1 MHDFL
6 VLMGRHVLEGIAPV
20 GKIAVPRDI
29 NRAAPD
35 AGDGVHDEDH
45 VHDENGIERRS
56 GARIVDALDEFL
68 DNGHLTLLG
77 VIIALMHLQ
86 RPFGIALAQDAQRL
100 AEGLETVVE
109 MILQKIEELR
119 RARSLHENDMPA
131 YRGRLIADALHIH
144 HDAQRRDHKAE
155 IPGHGLGAGED
166 TQLRRS
172 YF

>member
-109 MILQKIEELR
+109 MILQKDR
-119 RARSLHENDMPA
+119 GAQTRSFP
-131 YRGRLIADALHIH
+131 
-144 HDAQRRDHKAE
+144 
-155 IPGHGLGAGED
+155 
-166 TQLRRS
+166 S
-172 YF
+172 